1 MSTFHNPYHFVP
13 VKPRSETDKQYDLAL
28 ETDRSAKWGS
38 HSHESYGKGLHS
50 GRLVCRLTTETP
62 IFIGG
67 RQHDKTEPK
76 QVDHFMLNNEPA
88 IPASSLRGLLSSIAE
103 AASNSALRVLHRDR
117 ILSYRYGMKQN
128 LSALGMIL
136 IEKNEDGSECY
147 FLKPLA
153 MPSLDKKGGVY
164 CYPDSF
170 ANRKTEYAP
179 MYRHFDKP
187 PLKVFINAHGLTT
200 YRHESPEYYYLRLDP
215 SIDFNA
221 SKTGVNN
228 HNALRFSSK
237 DQPDKK
243 TAIGQ
248 QSNQE
253 SVSRPIAEAD
263 WKSLSDSDCKQYT
276 RGIIRVMWSHS
287 RKADMPS
294 GKKHELFIP
303 FTTET
308 EKDDTKFSIPASV
321 VKHFHDICDQRSEE
335 NEIHPYE
342 PVGTRPGRNGDKLRL
357 KHGDIVYFAP
367 NATGTEVAEVS
378 FSSIWR
384 GAAGRMEEYFSKIDP
399 ELLPF
404 NSKRTRITP
413 AELLFGFVQDEK
425 GDASLAFKGKVR
437 ISNGLLEEGQEEPFT
452 RQEVTL
458 KILSSPKPP
467 SPSLYFKPADR
478 PQGGYIAKANLK
490 PGAHHPQGRKLYLHH
505 NVPEGK
511 TPWRTDYE
519 KELLNQ
525 KNRIRPL
532 RPKLSFKFSIDFEN
546 LSDWELGLLC
556 YAVRPDDD
564 FRHKIGMGKPLGLG
578 SVRID
583 PVTLDI
589 VDRSKRYSPEGFMA
603 VRHASASFD
612 AYRSTFTKG
621 MDTQIANA
629 LKVLGDPA
637 KVKLPVH
644 TPQVVGIG
652 LEEETF
658 KWFVANDVGSG
669 SEKKGNKKKP
679 VNCYL
684 KPITKDDLPELERM
698 PFAHDGTPHSGG
710 GKQRDNHKHSAG
722 HNKPGPGNRPHHSGD
737 KKPENK
743 GSEKFSHNPFAAA
756 FSKAQDKKK

>member
-1 MSTFHNPYHFVP
+1 MSRFHNPYHFVP
-13 VKPRSETDKQYDLAL
+13 VKPRSEADKQQDLTL
-28 ETDRSAKWGS
+28 EKDRSVKWGS
-38 HSHESYGKGLHS
+38 HSHESYGKGLNS

-67 RQHDKTEPK
+67 KQHDKTEPK
-76 QVDHFMLNNEPA
+76 QIEHFMLNGQPA

-117 ILSYRYGMKQN
+117 ILSYRYTMKQN
-128 LSALGMIL
+128 LSALGIVIL
-136 IEKNEDGSECY
+136 KKDEDGSTNY
-147 FLKPLA
+147 FLKPLI
-153 MPSLDKKGGVY
+153 MPSLEKKGGGY
-164 CYPDSF
+164 CYPDTF

-179 MYRHFDKP
+179 MYRHFGKP
-187 PLKVFINAHGLTT
+187 PLKVFINGCGLTT

-215 SIDFNA
+215 SISFNA
-221 SKTGVNN
+221 SKTGINN
-228 HNALRFSSK
+228 HDALRFSSN
-237 DQPDKK
+237 DQSDKK

-248 QSNQE
+248 QSNQG

-263 WKSLSDSDCKQYT
+263 WKRLPETERKQYT

-303 FTTET
+303 FPVET
-308 EKDDTKFSIPASV
+308 EKDSTHFPLPGSV

-335 NEIHPYE
+335 NEMHPYE

-384 GAAGRMEEYFSKIDP
+384 GVAGRLEEYFSKVDT

-404 NSKRTRITP
+404 NSNRSRITP
-413 AELLFGFVQDEK
+413 AELIFGFVQDEK

-437 ISNGLLEEGQEEPFT
+437 ISNGLLEEGQDEPFT
-452 RQEVTL
+452 KEVTL

-467 SPSLYFKPADR
+467 SPAMYFKPANN
-478 PQGGYIAKANLK
+478 PQGGYIAKADLK
-490 PGAHHPQGRKLYLHH
+490 PGTHYPQGRKFYLHH
-505 NVPEGK
+505 KVAEDQ
-511 TPWRTDYE
+511 TPWKTDYE

-532 RPKLSFKFSIDFEN
+532 RKGLSFSFTIQFDN
-546 LSDWELGLLC
+546 LTDWELGLLC
-556 YAVRPDDD
+556 YAVRPDDG

-583 PVTLDI
+583 PETLEI
-589 VDRSKRYSPEGFMA
+589 VDRSKRYSPEGFTA
-603 VRHASASFD
+603 VRHAPASFD
-612 AYRSTFTKG
+612 KYRATFTKG

-658 KWFVANDVGSG
+658 RWFVANDVGFG
-669 SEKKGNKKKP
+669 SENKGNKIKP
-679 VNCYL
+679 VNCCL

-722 HNKPGPGNRPHHSGD
+722 QNKPGPGNKSHQGND

-743 GSEKFSHNPFAAA
+743 GGEKFSNNAFA
-756 FSKAQDKKK
+756 SLEKWKK